1 MGRSGRWARRIG
13 GAMVAVA
20 IVLVGVGFV
29 VKVLAGRSAA
39 GSAEVLTTPGE
50 VTLDLGRGEHG
61 IWVEGDGS
69 LSAYDVTI
77 EGPDGTVEYG
87 RYGFFGSSATLRKDG
102 VAYRMDGDF
111 DVDASGAHTVRIEA
125 RADGSGLEADE
136 LQVAVGPNDD
146 FALPVASALA
156 WLAAFALGALGVI
169 AGALGLL
176 LGWSSKGRASAA
188 PADAP
193 APPTSSPSSGSAF

>member
-20 IVLVGVGFV
+20 IVLVGLGFV
-29 VKVLAGRSAA
+29 VKVAAGRSAA
-39 GSAEVLTTPGE
+39 ASADVLTAPGE
-50 VTLDLGRGEHG
+50 VSLDLGRGEHG
-61 IWVEGDGS
+61 IWVEDDGS

-77 EGPDGTVEYG
+77 EGPGGTVEYG
-87 RYGFFGSSATLRKDG
+87 PYGFFGSSATLRKDG

-111 DVDASGAHTVRIEA
+111 DVDASGAHTVRIEE
-125 RADGSGLEADE
+125 RDVGSGVEADE

-176 LGWSSKGRASAA
+176 LGWSSKGRASS
-188 PADAP
+188 PPPDAP
-193 APPTSSPSSGSAF
+193 PPPPPSSGSTF